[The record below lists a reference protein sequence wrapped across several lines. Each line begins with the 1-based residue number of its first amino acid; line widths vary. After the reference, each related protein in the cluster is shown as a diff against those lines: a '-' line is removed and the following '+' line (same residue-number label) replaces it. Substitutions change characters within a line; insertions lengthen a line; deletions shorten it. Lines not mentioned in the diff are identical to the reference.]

1 MTDLRPRAPGHLE
14 HLMPTTSDQ
23 TLEPRTGADPSSP
36 ADHADPALQDA
47 LTCSVDELVERLGD
61 QLQRGLSTAESAARL
76 RIYGRN
82 ELPVEPPR
90 PAWKRFADQFREPL
104 IYVLVAAAVLAAVV
118 GDPVD
123 SAVIA
128 VVLMINAVLGYVQE
142 GRAESALESLRSML
156 VPSARV
162 RRDGVVL
169 QIDATELVPGD
180 LVVLETGDRI
190 PADGRFVECVA
201 TRVDESSLTG
211 ESDPVAKSVEPLV
224 DDDVPLS
231 DQRNAGFMNTTVV
244 AGRGTLLVM
253 RTGPATEMGR
263 INAMVQ
269 SAEQVDTPLQVQLAT
284 LGKRLAAIAVVA
296 AGIVFAVAM
305 FQGSSFGDAMLNAI
319 ALAVAA
325 IPEGLPAVVTV
336 TLAVGVHQLSLRKAI
351 VKRLASV
358 ETLGSTSVIC
368 SDKTGTLT
376 RNQMTVT
383 TVVLGD
389 ARVDLSD
396 DPESDELFVPAD
408 DRPKLSREDLFSAVL
423 PGLLCNDAT
432 SNDGVVVGEPTEAA
446 IISLTDRL
454 GMDTA
459 AERALWPR
467 LGEVPFDSAKKFMA
481 TFHAIDAP
489 DADGP
494 AGSQVLVCA
503 KGAPDVLLP
512 RCRWY
517 IDTDGERRPLD
528 TDARARFEARNEEL
542 AADGRRVLALASWV
556 ARRDEVLAPDGEV
569 LDHDEVVDDL
579 ELRALVGIVDPP
591 RLEARDAIRLCH
603 KAGIAVKMITGDHP
617 STAAAIAKALGLEGD
632 VVSGP
637 QLDAMDDDE
646 LAARIDAIA
655 VCARVSPEHK
665 VRIVKA
671 LAGNGH
677 IVAMTGDGVNDA
689 AALRTAHIGVAM
701 GITGTDVAKEAA
713 AVVLTDDNFATIVA
727 AVEGGRS
734 IYDNIAKFVRFQLTT
749 NLAAIATILT
759 ASIAGLPVPLTA
771 IQVLWVNIITDGPP
785 AMTLGVDPPRADTM
799 SRQPRSPDEHM
810 LDRARFLRLLPTAIT
825 MTVGTLAM
833 LVIGREV
840 WGEPAAL
847 TATFTVFVL
856 FQLANVFNARSE
868 DRSVFSR
875 ASLTNRSLWLVVLG
889 VLIGQILV
897 VTVKPLED
905 LFDTTPL
912 TASQWAVC
920 VAVALSVIVVDEI
933 RKAILR
939 FRTR

>member
-1 MTDLRPRAPGHLE
+1 
-14 HLMPTTSDQ
+14 MPTT
-23 TLEPRTGADPSSP
+23 LDPHRDAP
-36 ADHADPALQDA
+36 EIVTRHADPALRDA
-47 LTCSVDELVERLGD
+47 LTRSIDELVDAAGPQVRT
-61 QLQRGLSTAESAARL
+61 GLTTDDSAARL
-76 RIYGRN
+76 ATYGRN
-82 ELPVEPPR
+82 ELPMEPPR

-104 IYVLVAAAVLAAVV
+104 IYVLVGAAVLAAIV

-128 VVLMINAVLGYVQE
+128 VVLMINALLGYVQE

-156 VPSARV
+156 VPTTRV
-162 RRDGVVL
+162 RRDGLVL
-169 QIDATELVPGD
+169 EIDATELVPGD

-201 TRVDESSLTG
+201 IRVDESSLTG
-211 ESDPVAKSVEPLV
+211 ESDPVPKTVDALV
-224 DDDVPLS
+224 DDDVPLG

-305 FQGSSFGDAMLNAI
+305 FQGSSFADAMLNAI

-336 TLAVGVHQLSLRKAI
+336 TLAVGVNQLSLRKAI

-383 TVVLGD
+383 AVVLGD
-389 ARVDLSD
+389 VRIDLHD
-396 DPESDELFVPAD
+396 DPDAPELFVQPD
-408 DRPKLSREDLFSAVL
+408 GQPPHDREDLRAAVL

-432 SNDGVVVGEPTEAA
+432 SNGGVVVGEPTEAA

-454 GMDTA
+454 GISTSE
-459 AERALWPR
+459 ERQRRPR

-481 TFHAIDAP
+481 TFHAVDEAPTDDSDAEAP
-489 DADGP
+489 AADR
-494 AGSQVLVCA
+494 VLICA
-503 KGAPDVLLP
+503 KGAPDVLLA
-512 RCRWY
+512 RCRWF
-517 IDTDGERRPLD
+517 IDGDGERRPLD
-528 TDARARFEARNEEL
+528 DAARARFEARNEEL
-542 AADGRRVLALASWV
+542 AADGRRVLALASRT
-556 ARRDEVLAPDGEV
+556 ATRAEVFGPDGEV
-569 LDHDEVVDDL
+569 LDHHEMVDDL

-603 KAGIAVKMITGDHP
+603 KAGIDVKMITGDHP

-637 QLDAMDDDE
+637 QLDEMDDDE

-665 VRIVKA
+665 VRIVTA
-671 LAGNGH
+671 LARNGH

-713 AVVLTDDNFATIVA
+713 DVVLTDDNFATIVA

-759 ASIAGLPVPLTA
+759 ASLAGLPVPLTA

-799 SRQPRSPDEHM
+799 SRPPRSPDEHM
-810 LDRARFLRLLPTAIT
+810 LDRARFFRLLPTAVT
-825 MTVGTLAM
+825 MTIGTLAM
-833 LVIGREV
+833 LVVGREL
-840 WGEPAAL
+840 WGEQVAL

-875 ASLTNRSLWLVVLG
+875 ASLSNRSLWLVVLG

-897 VTVKPLED
+897 VTVEPLRE
-905 LFDTTPL
+905 LFDTVALDAT
-912 TASQWAVC
+912 QWAAC
-920 VAVALSVIVVDEI
+920 VAMALTVVVVDEI

-939 FRTR
+939 LRSR